1 MKQQIM
7 LRSERHCVENALET
21 KTLQHSHE
29 RIVRAKKSRL
39 RHAYNS
45 ETVDIAR
52 LSTARPRDV
61 GVSIRETF
69 HSSCCTVARSYQRIA
84 LHPAIRDQSFLSA
97 NSYMI
102 AGYLVTREYDALDD
116 NAASTS
122 CSDCRFNISSK

>member
-21 KTLQHSHE
+21 KTLQHSHA
-29 RIVRAKKSRL
+29 RIIRAKKSRL
-39 RHAYNS
+39 GHAYNS

-61 GVSIRETF
+61 DVSIRETF
-69 HSSCCTVARSYQRIA
+69 HSSCCTVASSHQRIA
-84 LHPAIRDQSFLSA
+84 LHPAIRDQSFLST
-97 NSYMI
+97 NSHVI
-102 AGYLVTREYDALDD
+102 AGYLVTRKNDALDD

-122 CSDCRFNISSK
+122 GSDCRINIRPK